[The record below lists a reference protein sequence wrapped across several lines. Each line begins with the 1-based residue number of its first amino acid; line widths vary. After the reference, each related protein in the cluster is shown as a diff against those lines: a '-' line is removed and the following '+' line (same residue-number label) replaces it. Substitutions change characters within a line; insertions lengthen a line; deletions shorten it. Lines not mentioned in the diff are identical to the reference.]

1 MNRLPTV
8 FHITH
13 HKAGSQWVA
22 EVLKHCAGAR
32 VMLPQPM
39 MEQVRIRPIMPGGVY
54 LTVYLDRTK
63 FEMLLGVQGVSA
75 RALIRH
81 PVVSLVNW
89 WTFRLWKAPY
99 RCVYVVRDLRDTLVS
114 MYFSYKTSHPL
125 MARLPKIRPELERLT
140 QEDGFLYLMQ
150 VRLKVIA
157 TIQQSWVQA
166 PGLHVSFEQL
176 IADEHTA
183 FERIIEYCQIKID
196 RQRLHE
202 IVQYNS
208 FEYITG
214 RQRGQEDVNAHQ
226 RKGIVGDWRNY
237 FTPRIKDAFKEQF
250 GHVLIQTG
258 YEQNLEW

>member
-1 MNRLPTV
+1 MKRLPTV

-32 VMLPQPM
+32 VVLPHRQIA
-39 MEQVRIRPIMPGGVY
+39 QLRTISIRLGGVY
-54 LTVYLDRTK
+54 LATYLTRTE
-63 FEMLLGVQGVSA
+63 FETLLGVQGVSA
-75 RALIRH
+75 RALVRR
-81 PVVSLVNW
+81 PVMSLVNW
-89 WTFRLWKAPY
+89 WNFRLRKAPY
-99 RCVYVVRDLRDTLVS
+99 RCIYVMRDLRDTLVS
-114 MYFSYKTSHPL
+114 LYFSFKISHPVMGRIPEIRQVL
-125 MARLPKIRPELERLT
+125 EQLP
-140 QEDGFLYLMQ
+140 QEDGFLYLIQ
-150 VRLKVIA
+150 KRLKLIA
-157 TIQQSWVQA
+157 TIQQSWIYA

-183 FERIIEYCQIKID
+183 FERIIEYCQIEID

-214 RQRGQEDVNAHQ
+214 RQRGQEDVNMHQ
-226 RKGIVGDWRNY
+226 RKGIVGDWRNH
-237 FTPRIKDAFKEQF
+237 FTPRIKDTFKEQF